1 MHMCRSVEC
10 EEKGK
15 PQNPKNET
23 ETKNEGSNLVEP
35 SVFAGRKML
44 THEGIRL
51 AQKIPH
57 SRVLVRYQVPVL
69 SLTNG
74 RAPDL
79 FRTAGLIFLP
89 LFLSRLLFAY
99 TTESCS
105 FGHAPLSLWKYNE
118 RRELCFQKYL
128 Q

>member
-1 MHMCRSVEC
+1 MHMWWSVEC

-15 PQNPKNET
+15 PQKNQNPKNET
-23 ETKNEGSNLVEP
+23 ETKNEGRNLVGP

-57 SRVLVRYQVPVL
+57 SRIFVRYQVPVL

-79 FRTAGLIFLP
+79 FRIAGLIFLP
-89 LFLSRLLFAY
+89 L
-99 TTESCS
+99 C
-105 FGHAPLSLWKYNE
+105 
-118 RRELCFQKYL
+118 
-128 Q
+128 